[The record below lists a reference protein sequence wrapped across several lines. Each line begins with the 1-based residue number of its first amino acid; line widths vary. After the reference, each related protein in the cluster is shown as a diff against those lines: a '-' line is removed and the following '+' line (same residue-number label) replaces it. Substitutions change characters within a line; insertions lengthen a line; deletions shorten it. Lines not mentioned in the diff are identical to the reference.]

1 MRVIDIDFENVEITF
16 YAKRISENKE
26 VSYQGFVA
34 GANWTRYCPPVNA
47 TAIEIWPSSTDQDH

>member
-34 GANWTRYCPPVNA
+34 GARSKHY
-47 TAIEIWPSSTDQDH
+47 TDQECFADTYYENDI

>member
-26 VSYQGFVA
+26 VFVA

-47 TAIEIWPSSTDQDH
+47 TAIEIKTIKILVT

>member
-34 GANWTRYCPPVNA
+34 GAEANTIRIKSVLLIH
-47 TAIEIWPSSTDQDH
+47 TMGE